1 MRKQTR
7 KELLL
12 QELELEEPMY
22 TIWGT
27 VIDDM
32 LYFPSKEFFE
42 IYQDT
47 TKQNITIHFGK
58 ESWTPD
64 EKERSITPYF
74 VKL

>member
-12 QELELEEPMY
+12 QVQEIEAPMY
-22 TIWGT
+22 IIWGT

-32 LYFPSKEFFE
+32 LYFRSKEFLE
-42 IYQDT
+42 VYQDT

-64 EKERSITPYF
+64 EKEKSITPYF